1 MKQQIIDRVAA
12 LRQWMSAQGIDCLV
26 VPTADPHDSEYLPAR
41 WQTRQW
47 LTGFTGSAGLALLA
61 HEGGWLWTDS
71 RYFLQAEQELAG
83 TPFHLMREGEADVP
97 TPAQWL
103 ESLAQNLSRP
113 LTVGYVPEMTSLDL
127 FESLQAKNLVLQPT
141 ADPFDLFWTD
151 RPERPQSTI
160 VVQAEADAGQS
171 VADKLRQVRQ
181 RLTEQTETAAWGCL
195 LNDLS
200 EIAWL
205 LNIRGAD
212 VDYNPFVLAYFL
224 LTPSGA
230 TLFVDAAKVSDAAR
244 AHFVANDIAVQG
256 YEDWADLTAYGLE
269 ELLLPRG
276 MNCAVLQCS
285 RGYERTAWIDSP
297 IPLLRAVK
305 NAAEVDGFRRSME
318 RDGVAMVR
326 FMRWLDEAMATGQQL
341 TEYDVHLRLT
351 ALRAENDRFC
361 SLSFP
366 TIAAYGPNGA
376 IVHYEPE
383 AETATPLAPRGLLLL
398 DSGAQYEDGTTD
410 ITRTIA
416 LGPLTDEER
425 RVYTLVLRAHIAL
438 ALGTY
443 PEGAVGLQIDAVGRS
458 HLWQYG
464 LDFGHGTGHGVG
476 SRLGVHEGP
485 HQIRKNVRACTLV
498 PFRPGMVV
506 TNEPGVYCAGA
517 FGVRLENVL
526 LALPIE
532 ETAQGRFFRFETL
545 TLCPFDTR
553 PIDHRY
559 LLPEHIQWLND
570 YHAHVRAR
578 LMPLLSS
585 AEDVAWLMQA
595 TQPLEVGD

>member
-97 TPAQWL
+97 TPVQWL
-103 ESLAQNLSRP
+103 ESLAQDLSRP

-127 FESLQAKNLVLQPT
+127 FESLQARNLVLQPT

-181 RLTEQTETAAWGCL
+181 RLAEQTETAAWGCL

-244 AHFVANDIAVQG
+244 AHFAANGIAVRG

-326 FMRWLDEAMATGQQL
+326 FMRWLDEAMAAGQQL

-351 ALRAENDRFC
+351 ALRA
-361 SLSFP
+361 
-366 TIAAYGPNGA
+366 
-376 IVHYEPE
+376 
-383 AETATPLAPRGLLLL
+383 
-398 DSGAQYEDGTTD
+398 
-410 ITRTIA
+410 
-416 LGPLTDEER
+416 
-425 RVYTLVLRAHIAL
+425 
-438 ALGTY
+438 
-443 PEGAVGLQIDAVGRS
+443 
-458 HLWQYG
+458 
-464 LDFGHGTGHGVG
+464 
-476 SRLGVHEGP
+476 
-485 HQIRKNVRACTLV
+485 
-498 PFRPGMVV
+498 
-506 TNEPGVYCAGA
+506 
-517 FGVRLENVL
+517 
-526 LALPIE
+526 
-532 ETAQGRFFRFETL
+532 
-545 TLCPFDTR
+545 
-553 PIDHRY
+553 
-559 LLPEHIQWLND
+559 
-570 YHAHVRAR
+570 
-578 LMPLLSS
+578 
-585 AEDVAWLMQA
+585 
-595 TQPLEVGD
+595 

>member
-103 ESLAQNLSRP
+103 ESLAQDLSRP

-127 FESLQAKNLVLQPT
+127 FESLQAQNLVLQPT
-141 ADPFDLFWTD
+141 AAPFDLFWTD

-171 VADKLRQVRQ
+171 VADKFRQVRQ
-181 RLTEQTETAAWGCL
+181 RLAEQTETAAWGCL

-244 AHFVANDIAVQG
+244 AHFAANDIAVQG

-341 TEYDVHLRLT
+341 TEYDVHLRLP

-376 IVHYEPE
+376 IVHYEPD
-383 AETATPLAPRGLLLL
+383 AKTATPLAPRGLLLL

-553 PIDHRY
+553 PIDRRY

-595 TQPLEVGD
+595 TQPLEVGN